1 MDWFTFM
8 IGYTLGHEFAE
19 YMTKKLKECYNIPS
33 TEDQNHQVSL

>member
-8 IGYTLGHEFAE
+8 IGYTLGYEFAE
-19 YMTKKLKECYNIPS
+19 YMTKKFKECYS